1 LALPIEKSGCGQYAL
16 ERVQRDD
23 AAMTNKLNA
32 FLSEL
37 YGSRNVLQRLVAQQ
51 LILRYRRTLLGYL
64 WTLINPLLMMSV
76 MAVVFSTLFKSD
88 LKTFAVSLFAAMI
101 PWNFFSSVVTQSG
114 TSFINNE
121 GLIKKIYLPKVIF
134 PLSIAIALLIDSLL
148 SFLALFVIIL
158 AIGGVLSWS
167 LLFLP
172 VSFLLL
178 FVFAMGLGLI
188 MSIATVFFRD
198 LQHVVL
204 IAMQGLFFLTPILY
218 KHDALMG
225 KVAWLVGMNPVTP
238 FIALFRVP
246 LIEAALPSGTVLLQA
261 AAISVSTM
269 VIGLFTFLRQEK
281 NIVFRL

>member
-1 LALPIEKSGCGQYAL
+1 MSSRIITFA
-16 ERVQRDD
+16 
-23 AAMTNKLNA
+23 T
-32 FLSEL
+32 EL
-37 YGSRNVLQRLVAQQ
+37 YGSRNVLSQLVAQQ
-51 LILRYRRTLLGYL
+51 LILRYRRTALGYL
-64 WTLINPLLMMSV
+64 WTLVNPLLMMSV
-76 MAVVFSTLFKSD
+76 MAVVFSTLFKAD

-134 PLSIAIALLIDSLL
+134 PLSITFALLIDSLL
-148 SFLALFVIIL
+148 SFLALFAIIL
-158 AIGGVLSWS
+158 ALGGTLSWS

-172 VSFLLL
+172 ISFVLL
-178 FVFAMGLGLI
+178 FIFALGLGLI

-198 LQHVVL
+198 LQHVIL

-218 KHDALMG
+218 KHDALTG

-238 FIALFRVP
+238 FIALFRAP
-246 LIEAALPSGTVLLQA
+246 LIEATLPSGNVLLQTV
-261 AAISVSTM
+261 AISASAM
-269 VIGLFTFLRQEK
+269 AIGLFFFLRQEK